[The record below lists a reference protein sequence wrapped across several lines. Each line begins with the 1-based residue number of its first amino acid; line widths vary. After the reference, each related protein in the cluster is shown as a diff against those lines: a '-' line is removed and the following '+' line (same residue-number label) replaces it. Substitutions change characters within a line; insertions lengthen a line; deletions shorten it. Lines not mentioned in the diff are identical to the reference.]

1 MAKHISCDC
10 KCKFNNT
17 TFNSHQKWKTKHV
30 NANLKII
37 VSAKEIVIGILA
49 HALVRIVSDT
59 SVIMCDEIISVMD
72 IVSAKMKNTIATDVS
87 INSNDKKVRSCYIL
101 HTVLLV
107 IILLLIMTAICY
119 HYVKHRSKQK
129 SIDELTT

>member
-1 MAKHISCDC
+1 MIVSANSIMQHLIHI
-10 KCKFNNT
+10 KNGI
-17 TFNSHQKWKTKHV
+17 TKHV
-30 NANLKII
+30 NASLKII
-37 VSAKEIVIGILA
+37 VSAKEIIIGILA

-59 SVIMCDEIISVMD
+59 SVITCDEIISVMD
-72 IVSAKMKNTIATDVS
+72 IVSTKMTNTIATDVS
-87 INSNDKKVRSCYIL
+87 INSNDKKARSCYIL

-107 IILLLIMTAICY
+107 IILLLIMTTICY

>member
-1 MAKHISCDC
+1 MIVSANSIIQDLIHI
-10 KCKFNNT
+10 KNGI
-17 TFNSHQKWKTKHV
+17 TKHV
-30 NANLKII
+30 SASLKII
-37 VSAKEIVIGILA
+37 VSAKEIIIGILA

-59 SVIMCDEIISVMD
+59 SVMITCDEIISVMD
-72 IVSAKMKNTIATDVS
+72 IVSTKMTNTIATDVS

-107 IILLLIMTAICY
+107 IILLLIMTTICY